1 MFGYDYDELIGIFG
15 SDVIEPE
22 SKELVR
28 RNMLLGYEE
37 TYEAIAQRKDGTT
50 FHAEICGKMTQYKSI
65 KEESNQCGWGTIG
78 RNCRTS
84 PS

>member
-15 SDVIEPE
+15 SDVIAPE

-28 RNMLLGYEE
+28 RN
-37 TYEAIAQRKDGTT
+37 
-50 FHAEICGKMTQYKSI
+50 I
-65 KEESNQCGWGTIG
+65 KESNQCGWGTIG